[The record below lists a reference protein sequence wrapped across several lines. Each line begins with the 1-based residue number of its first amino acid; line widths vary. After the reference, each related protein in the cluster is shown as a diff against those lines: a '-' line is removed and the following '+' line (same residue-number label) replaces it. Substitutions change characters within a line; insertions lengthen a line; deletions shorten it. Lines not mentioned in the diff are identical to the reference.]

1 MLEIEYHE
9 RKPLLVS
16 IEVNQWLRRSK
27 PLLDEGR
34 IDELIPSMVGKN
46 GVLVSNNFARLFNV
60 KKGSRILL
68 DTPSGSRQFEVAG
81 VQVDYMSESGS
92 LMIDRETYK
101 RFWKDDRVD
110 DFQLMVEQGY
120 DPDTVK
126 REIQLRFAGSRNLFV
141 LTNKEMRAEFT
152 RLLDQF
158 LKLQYVEMIIAV
170 LVAIL
175 GIVNSLIVSITER
188 KREIGILRA
197 LGGERRQVR
206 RAIMLE
212 AVCIGLV
219 GVTLG
224 IASGS
229 VLGYYSV
236 ASLNA
241 IFNGW
246 VFPYRFPAMWSLS
259 LIPAVIVISL
269 LAAWYPCSVA
279 LKTAIVE
286 ALNYE

>member
-1 MLEIEYHE
+1 
-9 RKPLLVS
+9 
-16 IEVNQWLRRSK
+16 
-27 PLLDEGR
+27 
-34 IDELIPSMVGKN
+34 
-46 GVLVSNNFARLFNV
+46 
-60 KKGSRILL
+60 
-68 DTPSGSRQFEVAG
+68 
-81 VQVDYMSESGS
+81 MSENGS
-92 LMIDRETYK
+92 LLIDRQTYE
-101 RFWKDDRVD
+101 RFWKDNRID
-110 DFQLMVEQGY
+110 DFQLMVERGY

-126 REIQLRFAGSRNLFV
+126 REIQSRFAGSRNLFV

-170 LVAIL
+170 LVATL

-197 LGGERRQVR
+197 LGGERSQVR
-206 RAIMLE
+206 ETIMIE

-229 VLGYYSV
+229 ILGYYSV

-241 IFNGW
+241 AFNGW
-246 VFPYRFPAMWSLS
+246 VFPYRFPIAWSLS

-279 LKTAIVE
+279 LKTAIVD